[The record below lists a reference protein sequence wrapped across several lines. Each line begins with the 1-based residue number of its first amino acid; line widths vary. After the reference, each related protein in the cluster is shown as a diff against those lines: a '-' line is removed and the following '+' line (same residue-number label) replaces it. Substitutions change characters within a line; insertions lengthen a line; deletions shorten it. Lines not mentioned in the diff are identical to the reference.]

1 METLAGRAR
10 DVQVVTKRRQEIKRT
25 IFLSIACILLV
36 AVILAAVIYFYVNH
50 QYSSYEV
57 KNTIALKK
65 SSGMKCSAYQNG
77 VLRYS
82 RDGAAAVDRDGNEM
96 WNGSYDMENPALD
109 ICEEYAVVAD
119 IQGKSLYVYNGS
131 DSGTKLTTDYPIL
144 QACVSKQGVVAVLLE
159 DQSSNVIQV
168 YNPYDDNKKLLVEI
182 PTNVEEGYPVSIDL
196 SPDGTG
202 VI

>member
-65 SSGMKCSAYQNG
+65 SSGMN
-77 VLRYS
+77 
-82 RDGAAAVDRDGNEM
+82 
-96 WNGSYDMENPALD
+96 
-109 ICEEYAVVAD
+109 VV
-119 IQGKSLYVYNGS
+119 
-131 DSGTKLTTDYPIL
+131 PIKMGCFATAETER
-144 QACVSKQGVVAVLLE
+144 QQ
-159 DQSSNVIQV
+159 
-168 YNPYDDNKKLLVEI
+168 
-182 PTNVEEGYPVSIDL
+182 
-196 SPDGTG
+196 
-202 VI
+202 

>member
-65 SSGMKCSAYQNG
+65 SSGEHLSKRGN
-77 VLRYS
+77 
-82 RDGAAAVDRDGNEM
+82 DDRKQR
-96 WNGSYDMENPALD
+96 S
-109 ICEEYAVVAD
+109 
-119 IQGKSLYVYNGS
+119 S
-131 DSGTKLTTDYPIL
+131 DSGN
-144 QACVSKQGVVAVLLE
+144 VSAEADG
-159 DQSSNVIQV
+159 
-168 YNPYDDNKKLLVEI
+168 DNGSEHC
-182 PTNVEEGYPVSIDL
+182 
-196 SPDGTG
+196 
-202 VI
+202 